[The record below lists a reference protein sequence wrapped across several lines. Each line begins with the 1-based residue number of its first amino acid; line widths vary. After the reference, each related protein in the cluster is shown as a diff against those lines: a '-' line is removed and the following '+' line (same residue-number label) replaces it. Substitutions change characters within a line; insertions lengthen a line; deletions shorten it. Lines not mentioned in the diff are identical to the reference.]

1 MQGLLADQNIQ
12 GHVRYL
18 SRLLGR
24 LKLLAMLDELHLTL
38 ATFGDCGL
46 AQDLDDRSLWSYCQ
60 EQGWVLFTD
69 NRTGGGADSLEA
81 TLRDLWRTGSLPVLT
96 LSSKQKFEQEPE
108 YAAQVA
114 EDVAE
119 VLFGIHSGEYRNQPR
134 IYVPL

>member
-69 NRTGGGADSLEA
+69 NRTGGG
-81 TLRDLWRTGSLPVLT
+81 
-96 LSSKQKFEQEPE
+96 Q
-108 YAAQVA
+108 
-114 EDVAE
+114 
-119 VLFGIHSGEYRNQPR
+119 IHSKRHSGTSGGPA
-134 IYVPL
+134 PFPC